1 MSYGKDAYINAH
13 DELIDEYLERHPEAD
28 LDTAQKVTEDQV
40 WERYQDNLADAID
53 RTNDE
58 RKEFRI

>member
-1 MSYGKDAYINAH
+1 MSFGKDGFINAH
-13 DELIDEYLERHPEAD
+13 DELIDEYMERNEGATLDEAND
-28 LDTAQKVTEDQV
+28 ATEPQI

-53 RTNDE
+53 RANDE